1 MKIYLG
7 LTVLAVLSGCFL
19 ISSGLPECDSDE
31 TRDLIEDIYN
41 KNYKEDF
48 AFKKTA
54 CIGVRDNK
62 PFIAEANSV
71 DVGCGNVKIRYFDAI
86 AFGKKVAIDSG
97 GSLYGLSV
105 AEEVVQNQKIVK
117 SIVYIDDF
125 KTTFESFLVKSDK
138 KSEDGNS
145 KKCLIRY
152 DLKTVSD
159 ELGKEWTERQD
170 ILLTIY
176 KKDDNGER
184 DYEYRWE

>member
-1 MKIYLG
+1 MAHEYPWTLG
-7 LTVLAVLSGCFL
+7 PCSEIFIDRGEAYGEEGGP
-19 ISSGLPECDSDE
+19 IGGGED
-31 TRDLIEDIYN
+31 RYIEIWNLVFMESIQD
-41 KNYKEDF
+41 
-48 AFKKTA
+48 
-54 CIGVRDNK
+54 K
-62 PFIAEANSV
+62 PFEI
-71 DVGCGNVKIRYFDAI
+71 VGELPSKNIDTGMGLERLAMVLQDKDSPFEIDTFSNMYDAL
-86 AFGKKVAIDSG
+86 KKV
-97 GSLYGLSV
+97 V
-105 AEEVVQNQKIVK
+105 
-117 SIVYIDDF
+117 
-125 KTTFESFLVKSDK
+125 VKSDK